1 MENVKNLI
9 LEDKVCK
16 KVILILVIIFLLF
29 TFLLCQEPDD
39 PPQTNS
45 QKKLYLYFM
54 GEEAGYEEY
63 EWIEYEDK
71 YVLRA
76 KGEMTKPVSLI
87 TELMMIELDKEFR
100 PLRFVFKGNVQGVVQ
115 ELESTVSQG
124 MVKNTGRA
132 GEQTME
138 TTSTISSDAL
148 ILPNSFFS
156 PYLILAKR
164 AKGLKEKITFKA
176 YVVPQMELNI
186 NVEPDSENVN
196 LFHIN
201 FVGLKMELMT
211 DEEGYVSSLSIPSQM
226 MEAHAEK
233 IKKEEPVEEEEGI
246 KQEWYIQGRKSG
258 RGFYTIIQEGDDVL
272 IQGETQQTLGQISLQ
287 FQFEEKLS
295 QDWDLKEATLRGKV
309 NDEEVELKAKV
320 VDKIIDVY
328 LREGDKISET
338 QFPFSPDIV
347 FATENPFVDNLLLI
361 KKGHNQP
368 RKKIYTLS
376 MAWGAYYFEE
386 PFLVPATLYNNGEEI
401 LEWEGKELKTEKYFV
416 NFAGTNSGYIW
427 ADRDRIMKISFPFNA
442 TDIYHQ
448 DFVNLKTKKIA
459 PPVITS
465 DKYIS
470 EDVTYSS
477 GDIKMAGTL
486 TIPDDGQDKHPAAV
500 LISGSGPQ
508 DRNEDTVG
516 PGGLKLGI
524 FKQIAHVLSEN
535 GVAVLRYDDRGTG
548 ESQGSFAEAAQK
560 DLVRDAEAAVSYLRT
575 RDDILSDRIALVGHS
590 EGAIIAPRIA
600 AQDPTIRAIV
610 LLAGTA
616 KTGDEVLREQFNF
629 VLDSMEF
636 PEEKREKVLARY
648 ENMLKIIKEKPVDK
662 EAEEKLKPQIE
673 PQLKWLQSF
682 VNHDPLSVL
691 DKIDAAV
698 LIINGGKDKQVFP
711 EHAKM
716 LHKRLKKLKKTT
728 TLKIFPDL
736 NHLLTPA
743 ETGAYAEYARIS
755 MEEQRVSQKLL
766 DFLSGWLYGV
776 LTPEA
781 SPKL

>member
-1 MENVKNLI
+1 MENVKDLI
-9 LEDKVCK
+9 VEDKMCK
-16 KVILILVIIFLLF
+16 KIILILVVFFLLF

-39 PPQTNS
+39 PPQTNGA
-45 QKKLYLYFM
+45 KKLHLYFM

-71 YVLRA
+71 YALRA
-76 KGEMTKPVSLI
+76 KGEITKPISLI
-87 TELMMIELDKEFR
+87 TELMMIEVDKEFR
-100 PLRFVFKGNVQGVVQ
+100 PLRFIFKGNVQGVAQ
-115 ELESTVSQG
+115 EIESTVSLG
-124 MVKNTGRA
+124 MVKNRGRA
-132 GEQTME
+132 GEKTLE
-138 TTSTISSDAL
+138 TTAQISSGSL
-148 ILPNSFFS
+148 ILPNNFFS
-156 PYLILAKR
+156 PYMVLAKKI
-164 AKGLKEKITFKA
+164 KGLKEKITLKA

-201 FVGLKMELMT
+201 FVGVKMELMI
-211 DEEGYVSSLSIPSQM
+211 DDEGYVTLLSIPSQM
-226 MEAHAEK
+226 MEARAEK
-233 IKKEEPVEEEEGI
+233 MEKEEPVEKEKGI
-246 KQEWYIQGRKSG
+246 HHTLSIQGVERGK
-258 RGFYTIIQEGDDVL
+258 GFYTIVQEGKDML
-272 IQGETQQTLGQISLQ
+272 IQGKTQQTLGQISLQ

-295 QDWDLKEATLRGKV
+295 QDWDLKEAALRGKV
-309 NDEEVELKAKV
+309 NNEEVELKAKV
-320 VDKIIDVY
+320 VGKVIDVY
-328 LREGDKISET
+328 FREGDKILET
-338 QFPFSPDIV
+338 QFPFRPDIV
-347 FATENPFVDNLLLI
+347 FATENPLVDNLLLI
-361 KKGHNQP
+361 KKAHNQP
-368 RKKIYTLS
+368 RRKIYTLA

-386 PFLVPATLYNNGEEI
+386 PLLMPAHLYNDGEEV

-416 NFAGTNSGYIW
+416 NLAGTNGLYIW
-427 ADRDRIMKISFPFNA
+427 TNKDKIIKITLPFNA
-442 TDIYHQ
+442 TNIYHQ
-448 DFVNLKTKKIA
+448 DFVNLETKKIA
-459 PPVITS
+459 SPVITS

-470 EDVTYSS
+470 EDVKYAS
-477 GDIKMAGTL
+477 GDIQMAGTL
-486 TIPDDGQDKHPAAV
+486 TIPDNGQEKHPAAV
-500 LISGSGPQ
+500 LVSGSGPQ

-524 FKQIAHVLSEN
+524 FRQIAHVLSEN

-548 ESQGSFAEAAQK
+548 ESQGSFIEAAQE
-560 DLVRDAEAAVSYLRT
+560 DLIQDAAAAVSYLRT
-575 RDDILSDRIALVGHS
+575 RDDILSNKIALVGHS

-636 PEEKREKVLARY
+636 PEKRREKVLTRY
-648 ENMLKIIKEKPVDK
+648 GNMMKIIKEEPVDK

-682 VNHDPLSVL
+682 VKHDPLSVL
-691 DKIDAAV
+691 DKIEAAV

-716 LHKRLKKLKKTT
+716 LHRRLKKLKKKT

-736 NHLLTPA
+736 NHLLIPA

-755 MEEQRVSQKLL
+755 MEERRVSQKLL
-766 DFLSGWLYGV
+766 DFLSGWLHGA
-776 LTPEA
+776 LT
-781 SPKL
+781 SDN

>member
-1 MENVKNLI
+1 MENVKDLI
-9 LEDKVCK
+9 VEDKMCK
-16 KVILILVIIFLLF
+16 KIILILVVFFLLF

-39 PPQTNS
+39 LPQTNS
-45 QKKLYLYFM
+45 MKKLHLYFM

-87 TELMMIELDKEFR
+87 TELMMIEVDKEFR
-100 PLRFVFKGNVQGVVQ
+100 PLRFVFKGNVQGVAQ
-115 ELESTVSQG
+115 EIESTVSQG
-124 MVKNTGRA
+124 MVRNRGRA
-132 GEQTME
+132 GEKELE
-138 TTSTISSDAL
+138 TTAQISSDAL

-156 PYLILAKR
+156 PYMVLAKKV
-164 AKGLKEKITFKA
+164 KGLKEKMTFKA

-186 NVEPDSENVN
+186 NVEPDSENAS

-201 FVGLKMELMT
+201 FVGVKMELMT
-211 DEEGYVSSLSIPSQM
+211 DEEGYVSLLSIPSQM
-226 MEAHAEK
+226 MEARAEK
-233 IKKEEPVEEEEGI
+233 MEKEEPVEKEKGI
-246 KQEWYIQGRKSG
+246 HHTLSIQGVERGK
-258 RGFYTIIQEGDDVL
+258 GFYTIVQEDKDIL
-272 IQGETQQTLGQISLQ
+272 IQGETQQTLGQTSIQ
-287 FQFEEKLS
+287 VQFEEKLS
-295 QDWDLKEATLRGKV
+295 QNWDLKEAALIGKV
-309 NDEEVELKAKV
+309 NNEEVELKAKV
-320 VDKIIDVY
+320 VGRIIDVY
-328 LREGDKISET
+328 LKEGNKISET
-338 QFPFSPDIV
+338 QFPFRPDIV

-361 KKGHNQP
+361 KKGYNQP
-368 RKKIYTLS
+368 RSKFYTL
-376 MAWGAYYFEE
+376 AVPWGAYYFEE
-386 PFLVPATLYNNGEEI
+386 PLLMPARLSKDGEEI
-401 LEWEGKELKTEKYFV
+401 LEWQGKELKTEKYFV
-416 NFAGTNSGYIW
+416 NFAGTSGAYIW
-427 ADRDRIMKISFPFNA
+427 ADKDKIIKISLPFNA

-448 DFVNLKTKKIA
+448 DFVNLETKKIA
-459 PPVITS
+459 SPFITS

-470 EDVTYSS
+470 EDVTYAS
-477 GDIKMAGTL
+477 GDIQMAGTL
-486 TIPDDGQDKHPAAV
+486 TIPDNGQDKHPAAV

-535 GVAVLRYDDRGTG
+535 GIAVLRYDDRGTG
-548 ESQGSFAEAAQK
+548 ESQGSFVEAAQE
-560 DLVRDAEAAVSYLRT
+560 DLVQDAEAAVSYLRT
-575 RDDILSDRIALVGHS
+575 RDDIRSDRIALVGHS

-600 AQDPTIRAIV
+600 AQDPMIKAIV

-636 PEEKREKVLARY
+636 PEEKREKTLARY
-648 ENMLKIIKEKPVDK
+648 ENMMKIIKEEPVDK

-716 LHKRLKKLKKTT
+716 LHRRLKKLKIKT

-736 NHLLTPA
+736 NHLLIPA

-755 MEEQRVSQKLL
+755 MEGQRVSEKLL
-766 DFLSGWLYGV
+766 DYLSGWLFGV
-776 LTPEA
+776 LTPDN
-781 SPKL
+781 

>member
-1 MENVKNLI
+1 MEHVKHFI
-9 LEDKVCK
+9 LEDRVCK
-16 KVILILVIIFLLF
+16 KIILILVIFFLLF

-39 PPQTNS
+39 PPQKNS
-45 QKKLYLYFM
+45 AKKLHLYFM

-76 KGEMTKPVSLI
+76 KGEITKPVSVI
-87 TELMMIELDKEFR
+87 TELMMIEVDKEFR
-100 PLRFVFKGNVQGVVQ
+100 PLRFVFKGKVRGVVQ
-115 ELESTVSQG
+115 EIESIVSQG
-124 MVKNTGRA
+124 KVKNTGRA
-132 GEQTME
+132 GEKTME
-138 TTSTISSDAL
+138 STSKISSDAL

-156 PYLILAKR
+156 PYLILAKK
-164 AKGLKEKITFKA
+164 AEGIKEKMGFKA
-176 YVVPQMELNI
+176 FVVPQMELTI

-201 FVGLKMELMT
+201 FVGVKMELMT
-211 DEEGYVSSLSIPSQM
+211 DEEGYVRSLSVPSQM
-226 MEAHAEK
+226 MEARTEK

-246 KQEWYIQGRKSG
+246 KQEWTIQGRKSG
-258 RGFYTIIQEGDDVL
+258 KGFYNIIQDGENLL

-287 FQFEEKLS
+287 LQFEEKLS
-295 QDWDLKEATLRGKV
+295 QDWDFKEAALSGKV

-320 VDKIIDVY
+320 VGKMIDVY
-328 LREGDKISET
+328 LKKGEKIVEK
-338 QFPFSPDIV
+338 QFPFSSDVI

-368 RKKIYTLS
+368 RKKMYTLS

-386 PFLVPATLYNNGEEI
+386 PFLVPATLYNDGEEI
-401 LEWEGKELKTEKYFV
+401 LEWEGKEIKTEKYFV
-416 NFAGTNSGYIW
+416 NYAGTNGGYIW
-427 ADRDRIMKISFPFNA
+427 ADQDKIMKISFPFNA

-448 DFVNLKTKKIA
+448 DFVNLKTKEIA
-459 PPVITS
+459 SPAIAS

-477 GDIKMAGTL
+477 GEIQMAGTL

-548 ESQGSFAEAAQK
+548 ESQGSFAEATQE
-560 DLVRDAEAAVSYLRT
+560 DLVQDAKAAVSYLRT

-600 AQDPTIRAIV
+600 AKDPTIKAIV

-636 PEEKREKVLARY
+636 PEEKREKALARY
-648 ENMLKIIKEKPVDK
+648 ENMLKIIKEEPVDR
-662 EAEEKLKPQIE
+662 EAEEELKPQIE

-698 LIINGGKDKQVFP
+698 LIINGGKDKQVLP

-716 LHKRLKKLKKTT
+716 LHKRLRKLKKTS

-736 NHLLTPA
+736 NHLLIPA

-766 DFLSGWLYGV
+766 DYLSGWLYGV
-776 LTPEA
+776 LN
-781 SPKL
+781 SDK